1 MTVAAESPW
10 LAEEAESKNAED
22 LLRWALD
29 RFHPKI
35 AFASSF
41 GADDVVVIHM
51 LAGIRRDV
59 RIFTLDTGRLPE
71 ETYEVMERIRNRYG
85 VVLETHFP
93 DKDEVERL
101 EREKGFYSFRE
112 SLENR
117 KECCR
122 IRKVEPLA
130 RALAPDRKS
139 TRLNSSH

>member
-1 MTVAAESPW
+1 MTFAAETPW
-10 LAEEAESKNAED
+10 LAEAAESKSAED

-29 RFHPKI
+29 RFHPRI

-51 LAGIRRDV
+51 LARIQRDV

-85 VVLETHFP
+85 VVFETHFP
-93 DKDEVERL
+93 DKHKVERL

-112 SLENR
+112 TL
-117 KECCR
+117 
-122 IRKVEPLA
+122 
-130 RALAPDRKS
+130 
-139 TRLNSSH
+139 